1 MGEPEDNQTDDSECR
16 PEELRLGVDTARL
29 ELRHRDAMVRVAHT
43 LARQAQHTLLLY
55 TRDLEP
61 PIYDQ
66 LAFLE
71 ALRHLVRADGQTPV
85 RILLRDSRRVI
96 QRGHRLVELA
106 LRLRSFIEFR
116 RPNPDYP
123 VPIETFLLADHC
135 GYLRRPTTSRYAGT
149 ASFNDPARVAE
160 WRNRFLQ
167 VWERSEPDAEIRRLY
182 L

>member
-1 MGEPEDNQTDDSECR
+1 MGEPEDKQTDGSDCR
-16 PEELRLGVDTARL
+16 PDEYRLGVDTLRL
-29 ELRHRDAMVRVAHT
+29 ELRSRDDMARVAYA
-43 LARQAQHTLLLY
+43 LARQAQHALLLY

-66 LAFLE
+66 AAFLE
-71 ALRHLVRADGQTPV
+71 AIRHRVRSDGQIPI

-116 RPNPDYP
+116 CPNSDYP
-123 VPIETFLLADHC
+123 VPIETFLLADDC
-135 GYLRRPTTSRYAGT
+135 GYLRRPNTGRYAGT
-149 ASFNDPARVAE
+149 ASFNDPGRVVE
-160 WRNRFLQ
+160 WRNRFMQ
-167 VWERSEPDAEIRRLY
+167 VWERSEPDTEIRRLY

>member
-1 MGEPEDNQTDDSECR
+1 MGEPEDNTIADNEYR
-16 PEELRLGVDTARL
+16 PGEFRLGVDATRL
-29 ELRHRDAMVRVAHT
+29 ELRSHEDMARAAHA
-43 LARQAQHTLLLY
+43 LARQTQHTLLLY
-55 TRDLEP
+55 SRDLEP
-61 PIYDQ
+61 PLYDRT
-66 LAFLE
+66 AFLE
-71 ALRHLVRADGQTPV
+71 AVRHLLRPGRQTPI

-135 GYLRRPTTSRYAGT
+135 GYLRRPNTGRYAGS

-160 WRNRFLQ
+160 WRNRFMNI
-167 VWERSEPDAEIRRLY
+167 WERSEPDTEIRRLY

>member
-1 MGEPEDNQTDDSECR
+1 MGEPGNNRIDGSEYR
-16 PEELRLGVDTARL
+16 PEEFRLGIDTPRL
-29 ELRHRDAMVRVAHT
+29 DLHNRDEMARVAHA
-43 LARQAQHTLLLY
+43 LARQARHALLLY
-55 TRDLEP
+55 TRDLDP

-66 LAFLE
+66 LAFLD
-71 ALRHLVRADGQTPV
+71 AVRHLVRSDRQTPI

-96 QRGHRLVELA
+96 QCGHRLVELA

-116 RPNPDYP
+116 RPNADYP

-135 GYLRRPTTSRYAGT
+135 GYLRRPNTCRYAGT
-149 ASFNDPARVAE
+149 ASFNDSARVAE